1 MLKPFVRSASVLG
14 FTLAM
19 TCALWAS
26 ASPEA
31 RLQKAYR
38 FQQGGWT
45 YLHLEGSPSDMGFQ
59 HGYLLAPE
67 IADAFEAIKLFDTH
81 QTQRDWEFFRTTARD
96 MLWPHIDAEYQQEL
110 QGIADGV
117 KAHGVDLDVYDI
129 VALNAFEEV
138 PDYYVPWLS
147 KQTTNKLTTNR
158 QTTNRQQNS
167 PKAPK
172 LAAPGNCSAFIATGS
187 MTKDHQI
194 VIAHNNWTS
203 YLAGERWVVI
213 FDIQPEHGNHI
224 LMDGFP
230 GVITSDDDFGVNS
243 AGIMIT
249 ETTMAQFEGWDPN
262 GKPEFM
268 RSRKALQYAN
278 SIDDYVRI
286 IKEGNN
292 GGYAND
298 WLIGDRKTGEIAYL
312 ELGLKNT
319 PLWRTKDGYFV
330 SSNFPRDPKLIKE
343 ETSGFDPGDSSSS
356 MNARHRRGDDL
367 IQTAKG
373 TIDVEM
379 AEQFLSDHV
388 DRYERTTSDKK
399 VDQPNERTLCGHVDR
414 SPRGVKQWGW
424 DPYNPGGAVQGKA
437 TDSAMAAKMS
447 FVARAGHPCGADFLA
462 AEFLDHH
469 PEFAW
474 QKPLLHDMKAGPVDG
489 VYGRAEGTIAGQSLG
504 CSQDILLSSAA
515 VPAAVVAASRRHC
528 RQRFNIRS
536 FCGTGPLRRRGRPR
550 YSRRDAGA
558 TAPRII

>member
-1 MLKPFVRSASVLG
+1 ML
-14 FTLAM
+14 LAL
-19 TCALWAS
+19 TCAAFAADPS
-26 ASPEA
+26 ANPSDA

-45 YLHLEGSPSDMGFQ
+45 YVHLEGSPAEIGFQ
-59 HGYLLAPE
+59 HGYLLAQE
-67 IADAFEAIKLFDTH
+67 IADGLEAIKLFDTRE
-81 QTQRDWEFFRTTARD
+81 TQRDWEFFRTTARE

-138 PDYYVPWLS
+138 PDYYVPWLN
-147 KQTTNKLTTNR
+147 KQTLNK
-158 QTTNRQQNS
+158 QQKS
-167 PKAPK
+167 QKAPK

-203 YLAGERWVVI
+203 YLAGERWVIV
-213 FDIQPEHGNHI
+213 FDIAPQHGNRI

-249 ETTMAQFEGWDPN
+249 ETTITQFEGWDPN

-278 SIDDYVRI
+278 GIDDYVRI

-330 SSNFPRDPKLIKE
+330 SSNFARDPKLIKE
-343 ETSGFDPGDSSSS
+343 EASAFDPNDASTSP
-356 MNARHRRGDDL
+356 NARHARFEE
-367 IQTAKG
+367 IMQQSKG
-373 TIDVEM
+373 KVDVNM
-379 AEQFLSDHV
+379 AEQFLSDHF
-388 DRYERTTSDKK
+388 DSFEKK
-399 VDQPNERTLCGHVDR
+399 EQANERTLCGHVDV
-414 SPRGVKQWGW
+414 SSRGIKEWGW
-424 DPYNPGGAVQGKA
+424 DAYNPGGAVQGKA

-447 FVARAGHPCGADFLA
+447 FVARAGHPCGEDFLA
-462 AEFLDHH
+462 GDFLERH
-469 PEFAW
+469 PEFSW
-474 QKPLLHDMKAGPVDG
+474 QKPLLHDMKAGPWTVF
-489 VYGRAEGTIAGQSLG
+489 TAGQK
-504 CSQDILLSSAA
+504 Q
-515 VPAAVVAASRRHC
+515 
-528 RQRFNIRS
+528 
-536 FCGTGPLRRRGRPR
+536 
-550 YSRRDAGA
+550 
-558 TAPRII
+558 